1 MHLGVAV
8 DEAIQ
13 LLLLSVSI
21 RNAFPCEDA
30 RQGHKEITELAQ
42 KQPCDSR
49 DAARIQLRDNCQAP
63 SQFPASLAIALA
75 AVCTLRQ
82 YWSAFCRLPLLRVT
96 IKQGSTKSDR
106 QDRDTR
112 ERTMTMLSH
121 RTLRAPYQLTARHR
135 TSRPRHLHPAAMA
148 TID

>member
-49 DAARIQLRDNCQAP
+49 DAARIQLRDNCQAL

-112 ERTMTMLSH
+112 ERT
-121 RTLRAPYQLTARHR
+121 RHR
-135 TSRPRHLHPAAMA
+135 AHYALLWVSEPQP
-148 TID
+148 